1 MTRRLWFPGW
11 RCFAWV
17 FLAAFPSLSVALGGF
32 GQAAAQPA
40 PSKSD
45 QVPAQSAWS
54 ELIRRS
60 AAQYKMFRKT
70 ADRTPLVLQAK
81 PILRWANNTRLT
93 EDGFTYLWIG
103 QGRPEAVA
111 CIYSWGPDRIRHN
124 FQLLSRGPLEAE
136 RDGRRVWYPAQPG
149 VEFRAVPDAATPAD
163 SPAARLRQMK
173 AMAEDFAATGAPG
186 FFNQAELHLRLFPRE
201 VYRYESQD
209 RRILDG
215 ALFAFVDGTDPE
227 VLLLLEAVRS
237 GAGFQWQYALAR
249 RTESGLT
256 VRYRDKPV
264 WSVPNSPAARDPREP
279 YMELEFSREP

>member
-1 MTRRLWFPGW
+1 MTVRIRLNRWSLVAW
-11 RCFAWV
+11 IFAATLW
-17 FLAAFPSLSVALGGF
+17 SLSVAPAGF
-32 GQAAAQPA
+32 GQAAA
-40 PSKSD
+40 PS
-45 QVPAQSAWS
+45 VPAAPGQASAPSAWS

-60 AAQYKMFRKT
+60 AAEYEMVRET
-70 ADRTPLVLQAK
+70 ADKKPLVLQPK

-111 CIYSWGPDRIRHN
+111 CIYSWGPDRIRFN
-124 FQLLSRGPLEAE
+124 FQSLSRSPLTAE
-136 RDGRRVWYPAQPG
+136 RSGRRVWYPAKPG
-149 VEFRAVPDAATPAD
+149 VEFRVVPDASTPAD

-173 AMAEDFAATGAPG
+173 AIAETFTATGAPG
-186 FFNQAELHLRLFPRE
+186 FFNQAELHLRLLPRE
-201 VYRYESQD
+201 VYRYASQD
-209 RRILDG
+209 PQILDG

-237 GAGFQWQYALAR
+237 GDGFQWQYALAR

-264 WSVPNSPAARDPREP
+264 WSVPSAPAARDPREP
-279 YMELEFSREP
+279 YMELEFPREP